1 MGVALII
8 ALALSMDAF
17 GVGMAYGLK
26 RIKIPLVSMSII
38 AMCTALA
45 MGTSMLF
52 GQVLTNNLTVISPT
66 IVGAG
71 ILIAIGLFQLV
82 QAIRNRSVQEEALP
96 VMSSTVY
103 QQGSHSYKTLLKINL
118 SMFGLVIQVL
128 KTPDV
133 ADMDRSGTICPG
145 ESILLGAALALD
157 AFASGMAVTMTG
169 FPYYV
174 IGLVAVMT
182 AVMIWAGQMLV
193 GKIPKDF
200 LSKVEY
206 LPGMV
211 LITIGMLK
219 IL

>member
-82 QAIRNRSVQEEALP
+82 QTIRNRYVQEEALP

-103 QQGSHSYKTLLKINL
+103 QQESDSYKTLLKINL

-133 ADMDRSGTICPG
+133 ADMDRSGIICPG

-182 AVMIWAGQMLV
+182 ALMIWAGQMLI

-200 LSKVEY
+200 LSKIEY

-211 LITIGMLK
+211 LIIIGMLK
-219 IL
+219 II

>member
-26 RIKIPLVSMSII
+26 RIRIPLVSMGII
-38 AMCTALA
+38 ALCTGLA
-45 MGTSMLF
+45 MAISMLF
-52 GQVLTNNLTVISPT
+52 GQLLTSYLTVISPA

-71 ILIAIGLFQLV
+71 ILIAIGSFQLV
-82 QAIRNRSVQEEALP
+82 QAIRNRNVQEEALP
-96 VMSSTVY
+96 VMSSAVY
-103 QQGSHSYKTLLKINL
+103 QQESDSYKTLLKINL

-133 ADMDRSGTICPG
+133 ADMDGSGTISPA

-169 FPYYV
+169 FPYYI

-182 AVMIWAGQMLV
+182 ALMIRSGQMLI
-193 GKIPKDF
+193 GKIPCGF
-200 LSKVEY
+200 LSKAKY
-206 LPGMV
+206 LPGIM
-211 LITIGMLK
+211 LIAIGILK
-219 IL
+219 IM